1 MMSREEVLLR
11 AKQLIRENRLLE
23 ASWVSMFMQNAPD
36 DATEAQIRMVR
47 FAFFRGAQAL
57 LDALAISSKV
67 DEKEAEKLIQAV
79 KDEINA
85 FLKSQKYLQNQ
96 VVTEASPTAH

>member
-36 DATEAQIRMVR
+36 DATEAQVRMVR
-47 FAFFRGAQAL
+47 LAFFRGAQAL
-57 LDALAISSKV
+57 FDALAIGSKV
-67 DEKEAEKLIQAV
+67 EDKEAEKLIEAL

-85 FLKSQKYLQNQ
+85 FLKSQKHLKDQG
-96 VVTEASPTAH
+96 VSEASPTAH